1 MATLVVSFRRKMPHS
16 FTYFPVVPLATQMWD
31 GEEPG
36 NGTLY
41 GVPGLGRS
49 TAMEKDHSKGSP
61 AQSRS
66 SAHSLFLWGCCRC
79 QHVQAGACSVQM
91 ESLKYLADKLLNVFT
106 KLVLIE
112 NFQRFI
118 AWPNVG
124 GFSKRWQKAHPQ
136 EQGHPFSKCYAS
148 VPKHILLN

>member
-1 MATLVVSFRRKMPHS
+1 MNTKRKMPHS
-16 FTYFPVVPLATQMWD
+16 FTLLPCGPSWQTDVGWRGNRWQHPVCSAWSRKV
-31 GEEPG
+31 
-36 NGTLY
+36 
-41 GVPGLGRS
+41 
-49 TAMEKDHSKGSP
+49 TAMEKGHFRGSP
-61 AQSRS
+61 AQSWS

-91 ESLKYLADKLLNVFT
+91 ESLKYLADKLLNVLT
-106 KLVLIE
+106 KVVLIE

>member
-1 MATLVVSFRRKMPHS
+1 MAAPCAQALAKEGPQQRRRSLSEEVLLGAGAAHA
-16 FTYFPVVPLATQMWD
+16 PLFC
-31 GEEPG
+31 G
-36 NGTLY
+36 
-41 GVPGLGRS
+41 
-49 TAMEKDHSKGSP
+49 
-61 AQSRS
+61 
-66 SAHSLFLWGCCRC
+66 GCCRC

-91 ESLKYLADKLLNVFT
+91 ESLKNLADKLLNVFT
-106 KLVLIE
+106 ELVLIE

-148 VPKHILLN
+148 VPKHALLN